1 MMVLLFS
8 VIPQSGYAQSGPS
21 KSRLVQSQSP
31 SQAGSPPHSSN
42 SKKSAISDQT
52 PLLRKFSAVKPVLL
66 KGYYLPAEYLSAYY
80 ARRIE
85 PKLDR
90 PDYSSVA
97 NPQVLY
103 RGMYITP
110 DQLEFILEYG
120 MAVNQVKWTAAGG
133 GISFSSN
140 ANEAASYIFQSGNDR
155 FSGVGVVFKVRMS
168 PAMQPVNDPVLNRT
182 RTIYKKQSNVMAN
195 EIVDVYL
202 WGQYGLESLDEI
214 LRKISQNRITPHTAW
229 TGQFSQSFSR

>member
-1 MMVLLFS
+1 MRSRKMFSALMFMALLSVAPVSEASSAKSALKPEARFS
-8 VIPQSGYAQSGPS
+8 QQSG
-21 KSRLVQSQSP
+21 
-31 SQAGSPPHSSN
+31 
-42 SKKSAISDQT
+42 
-52 PLLRKFSAVKPVLL
+52 LLQKFSAVKSVLL
-66 KGYYLPAEYLSAYY
+66 KGYYLPPDYLSSYY

-85 PKLDR
+85 PRLDR

-120 MAVNQVKWTAAGG
+120 MALNQVKWTAAGG

-140 ANEAASYIFQSGNDR
+140 ANEAASYIFQSGQDR
-155 FSGVGVVFKVRMS
+155 INGVGVVFKVRMS
-168 PAMQPVNDPVLNRT
+168 SAMQAVNDPVLNRT
-182 RTIYKKQSNVMAN
+182 RTIYKKQSNVMPN

-202 WGQYGLESLDEI
+202 WGQYGLENLDEI
-214 LRKISQNRITPHTAW
+214 IRKKSQNRITLHSTW
-229 TGQFSQSFSR
+229 TGQFNEGISR

>member
-1 MMVLLFS
+1 MKNKVIMIAMGILVVGSCVLDTDLS
-8 VIPQSGYAQSGPS
+8 HAARSGSGVAGVSLQSS
-21 KSRLVQSQSP
+21 
-31 SQAGSPPHSSN
+31 
-42 SKKSAISDQT
+42 
-52 PLLRKFSAVKPVLL
+52 LLQKFTRVKPVLL
-66 KGYYLPAEYLSAYY
+66 KGYFLPSDYLSAYF

-90 PDYSSVA
+90 PDYPSVA

-120 MAVNQVKWTAAGG
+120 MALNQVKWTAAGG

-140 ANEAASYIFQSGNDR
+140 PNEAASYIFQSGNDR
-155 FSGVGVVFKVRMS
+155 INGVGVVFKVRMS
-168 PAMQPVNDPVLNRT
+168 PAMQAVNDPVLNRT
-182 RTIYKKQSNVMAN
+182 RTIYKKQSNVMPN

-214 LRKISQNRITPHTAW
+214 QQKIAQNRITPHSAW

>member
-1 MMVLLFS
+1 M
-8 VIPQSGYAQSGPS
+8 Q
-21 KSRLVQSQSP
+21 
-31 SQAGSPPHSSN
+31 
-42 SKKSAISDQT
+42 SAILQKLT
-52 PLLRKFSAVKPVLL
+52 RVKPVLL
-66 KGYYLPAEYLSAYY
+66 KGYYLPPDYLSAYY

-90 PDYSSVA
+90 PDYPFVA

-120 MAVNQVKWTAAGG
+120 MALNQVKWTAAGG

-140 ANEAASYIFQSGNDR
+140 ATEAASYIFQSGNDR
-155 FSGVGVVFKVRMS
+155 INGVGVVFKVRMS
-168 PAMQPVNDPVLNRT
+168 PAMQAVNDPVLNRT
-182 RTIYKKQSNVMAN
+182 RTIYKKQSNVMPS

-214 LRKISQNRITPHTAW
+214 LQKISQNRITPHTAW